1 MIYLLLAIL
10 TAAALVLLF
19 KVFERSNIPIFEAI
33 VFNYITATVCAYVF
47 LPSQQKIISV
57 EIFHTSWLPFA
68 LFLGTL
74 FFTIFNLTSITTIRY
89 GVSTASVAMKLG
101 LVFPVAFAFIFY
113 GEKFTW
119 LSLLGILLAIVAVI
133 LSSVKDEETPMH
145 EHHNK
150 IAFLPL
156 LVFIGSGAC
165 DSLTQFA
172 NKNYLGSSGMEEFS
186 FFLFLAAS
194 AAGIFALTIRLLNK
208 TLKLKWRSLFGGVI
222 LGIVNYFSFL
232 FLLKALAESGW
243 ESAIVFP
250 ISNLGTVAVAT
261 VISII
266 FFREK
271 PSRINFIGLMFAV
284 ASILVIVF
292 SNS

>member
-1 MIYLLLAIL
+1 MIYLLLAII

-19 KVFERSNIPIFEAI
+19 KVFERSSIPVFEAI
-33 VFNYITATVCAYVF
+33 VFNYITATICAFIF
-47 LPSQQKIISV
+47 LPSQQKIISG
-57 EIFHTSWLPFA
+57 EIFHSSWIPFA
-68 LFLGTL
+68 LFLGSL

-89 GVSTASVAMKLG
+89 GVSTASIAMKLG

-119 LSLLGILLAIVAVI
+119 LRLLGILLALVAVI
-133 LSSVKDEETPMH
+133 LSSLKDEETPAH

-150 IAFLPL
+150 IAVLPL

-172 NKNYLGSSGMEEFS
+172 NKHYLSSSGMEEFS

-194 AAGIFALTIRLLNK
+194 ATGIFTFVIRLVNK
-208 TLKLKWRSLFGGVI
+208 TAKLQWRSLLGGII
-222 LGIVNYFSFL
+222 LGTVNYFSFL

-243 ESAIVFP
+243 ETAIVFP
-250 ISNLGTVAVAT
+250 ISNLGTVGVAT

-271 PSRINFIGLMFAV
+271 LSRINFIGMLFAV

-292 SNS
+292 SNR